1 MEEEARDRRKCG
13 LRARNRERTQT
24 HLARL
29 GMEG

>member
-1 MEEEARDRRKCG
+1 MEEEARDRRKYS

-24 HLARL
+24 HVAHL